1 MISIVR
7 AQREDSTE
15 ALVYLE
21 EALKVYTEAIANIK
35 KVNSPESGPALPEF
49 SQIDRY
55 LLKPTE
61 IEMFTDGIFDRRIY
75 GGINVR
81 VLENNLT

>member
-21 EALKVYTEAIANIK
+21 EALKVYSQAIANIK
-35 KVNSPESGPALPEF
+35 KAETDSTELPEL
-49 SQIDRY
+49 SAVDRY
-55 LLKPTE
+55 LLKPK
-61 IEMFTDGIFDRRIY
+61 DDSALDRRIY

-81 VLENNLT
+81 VLENNLTQTYFYCA